1 MERGASVG
9 PGGLGHPQR
18 IALRLV
24 LDLVCVA
31 LAAEQAGGARGYPEM
46 ERPAGHLIRHL
57 RLSHVNQSAQELRK
71 NNAV

>member
-1 MERGASVG
+1 MERGASAG
-9 PGGLGHPQR
+9 PGGLGPPQR

-31 LAAEQAGGARGYPEM
+31 LAAEQAGRARGCPEM

-57 RLSHVNQSAQELRK
+57 RLRHVKQSTQELR
-71 NNAV
+71 NNNTV